1 MEKSPRIQDNQILDP
16 YAIAIKDYFL
26 LKLTCQTDQQHLP
39 SQQKQPLVLLVMR
52 TSRLGCAPM
61 VEREREEGEEE
72 GEIPG
77 CAPMVVAMGEIERK
91 NAALGEIGCTVAS
104 EEVVVP
110 SPVRRW
116 SYRRRSIVDAL
127 IVNFTQAFQCLVF
140 NYQHDEGPVLVF
152 FDVLIE
158 YSTLGLRS
166 LHQRIVCLIL
176 YKRESCSSVD
186 SEEFEPEA
194 LVDSGVAH
202 RQDNS
207 EVKTGLEE
215 AHRGWFNSGVDL
227 LELHWW
233 NSAAIVQD
241 PFGALSSWNHSLH
254 YCHWNDILCSHCQ
267 HPDRVIGITLMSQ
280 GLVGLLSP
288 HVGNLSF
295 LKSIVLPNNSFH
307 GPIPQEIGR
316 LFRLQTIEL
325 SNNSFGSGIP
335 NNLSHCSKLEYR
347 DFVNNNLTGNIP
359 AELGSLSRLRTLAL
373 NINKLS
379 RSLPDSIAN
388 LFTYLSWIDLR
399 FNQIHGSIPSGIGNL
414 LNLTQLSMAVN
425 NLVGPIPSSIDRL
438 HKLCTLFLEQN
449 KFTELPS
456 SIGNLTSLITLNLG
470 ENDIHGSI
478 PPSLGNCHNL
488 LELHLYN
495 NNLNGSI
502 PPEIMSLSSI
512 SKFRWL
518 GHNALTGSLPSEVGY
533 LKNFANMNVSYNK
546 LSGPIPNTLSNC
558 FSLEWLHLEA
568 NSFEGEIPQSLK
580 LMRGLR
586 VLDLSHNNLSGL
598 IPSYLGAISIVGNND
613 LCGGIAKLDLPPC
626 SSSYSSKNKLS
637 HRTKVILVVV
647 GVVIFLSLLVSFF
660 IFLQLYHVSKKVA
673 SSTPSIMH
681 QFLRVSYAN
690 LLKATNGFSK
700 ANPIG
705 VGSHA
710 LVYKGILDQDQMV
723 VAVKVLNLQTGGASR
738 SFMIEC
744 KALRAIKH
752 RNLLKI

>member
-1 MEKSPRIQDNQILDP
+1 
-16 YAIAIKDYFL
+16 
-26 LKLTCQTDQQHLP
+26 
-39 SQQKQPLVLLVMR
+39 
-52 TSRLGCAPM
+52 M

-110 SPVRRW
+110 SP
-116 SYRRRSIVDAL
+116 I
-127 IVNFTQAFQCLVF
+127 
-140 NYQHDEGPVLVF
+140 
-152 FDVLIE
+152 
-158 YSTLGLRS
+158 
-166 LHQRIVCLIL
+166 
-176 YKRESCSSVD
+176 
-186 SEEFEPEA
+186 
-194 LVDSGVAH
+194 
-202 RQDNS
+202 
-207 EVKTGLEE
+207 
-215 AHRGWFNSGVDL
+215 
-227 LELHWW
+227 ELHWW

-288 HVGNLSF
+288 HVPSGLYKISSIIALSVA
-295 LKSIVLPNNSFH
+295 INH
-307 GPIPQEIGR
+307 
-316 LFRLQTIEL
+316 
-325 SNNSFGSGIP
+325 
-335 NNLSHCSKLEYR
+335 LE
-347 DFVNNNLTGNIP
+347 GNIP
-359 AELGSLSRLRTLAL
+359 HDIGSTLPNL
-373 NINKLS
+373 KG
-379 RSLPDSIAN
+379 SLPDSIAN

-598 IPSYLGAISIVGNND
+598 IPSYLG
-613 LCGGIAKLDLPPC
+613 
-626 SSSYSSKNKLS
+626 
-637 HRTKVILVVV
+637 
-647 GVVIFLSLLVSFF
+647 
-660 IFLQLYHVSKKVA
+660 
-673 SSTPSIMH
+673 
-681 QFLRVSYAN
+681 
-690 LLKATNGFSK
+690 
-700 ANPIG
+700 
-705 VGSHA
+705 
-710 LVYKGILDQDQMV
+710 
-723 VAVKVLNLQTGGASR
+723 
-738 SFMIEC
+738 
-744 KALRAIKH
+744 
-752 RNLLKI
+752 